1 MNIMKKLFSA
11 QFAGPSSA
19 AAIKGC
25 ILGLSTVFLM
35 TATNAADKMNAGQP
49 AANLHTATRPA
60 ARAVVI
66 NVNLSVIPTNPLGV
80 YLTPVGGGATLSFL
94 CFNANTSY
102 SVPPG
107 VYNVK
112 FTIPTS
118 SNPFHQIEYG
128 GSLIWVTPFPDLPTV
143 SGGEINGLSVSSA
156 ITINVS

>member
-1 MNIMKKLFSA
+1 MKKLFSA
-11 QFAGPSSA
+11 QIAGPSNA
-19 AAIKGC
+19 AALKGC
-25 ILGLSTVFLM
+25 IMGLSAAFLV
-35 TATNAADKMNAGQP
+35 TAANAADKMNGVQHKTNA
-49 AANLHTATRPA
+49 LHTATRPVA
-60 ARAVVI
+60 TAVQI
-66 NVNLSVIPTNPLGV
+66 TVNLSVIPDNPLAV

-94 CFNANTSY
+94 CFDATTY
-102 SVPPG
+102 YAVPPG

-128 GSLIWVTPFPDLPTV
+128 GSWIWVTPFPDLPTV